1 MKGGEKMLK
10 KLIKIFSFGFVIGL
24 SFLLICPSADSAD
37 FPRKP
42 IKIIVCSAAGGGED
56 TEARGIAPYLEKYLG
71 VSVMIE
77 NQPGAGGKIAFEKF
91 QRTEPDGYTLITY
104 TFPKSIIIEYMGKTN
119 FRTRDFTPI
128 FAWSRANQILVV
140 HADTWKTFDEFL
152 KAAKTKTLAGG
163 LSGRGSTTHLAGLV
177 AMDELG
183 IKVNWVPY
191 EGAAGSVTALAG
203 KHLDFTICLATSAVP
218 LIQAGMLRPLLLF
231 SDKRDPY
238 FPDVPIP
245 KDLGIDVTPIPG
257 TRGLEA
263 PPNTPASIVKVL
275 EEACSKAV
283 QEPAFIEFAKKR
295 RMVIHPLSSQEFR
308 QVVEVTYPKVEKFQ
322 SMLKEK

>member
-1 MKGGEKMLK
+1 MFK
-10 KLIKIFSFGFVIGL
+10 KAIKIFNFGFVMGL
-24 SFLLICPSADSAD
+24 TLLLVCPIANSADY
-37 FPRKP
+37 PKKT
-42 IKIIVCSAAGGGED
+42 INIIACAAAGGGED

-91 QRTEPDGYTLITY
+91 QKTEPDGYTLITY

-119 FRTRDFTPI
+119 FRTKDFTPI
-128 FAWSRANQILVV
+128 FAWSRANQLLVV
-140 HADTWKTFDEFL
+140 HADTWKTSDEFL
-152 KAAKTKTLAGG
+152 KAAKARTLAGG

-191 EGAAGSVTALAG
+191 EGAAGSLAALAG
-203 KHLDFTICLATSAVP
+203 KHLDFTICLATSATS

-257 TRGLEA
+257 IRGLEG

-275 EEACSKAV
+275 EEACSKAIK
-283 QEPAFIEFAKKR
+283 EPAFVEFAKRR
-295 RMVIHPLSSQEFR
+295 RMVLHPLSSQEFR
-308 QVVEVTYPKVEKFQ
+308 QVIMATYPKVEKFQ